1 MNGGSRKGMIIFA
14 IVLVLVCA
22 LVSGITGAA
31 TSLFIFNL
39 MPDKVRS
46 AASEGSQEVI
56 YVTEEPTI
64 VEAEPET
71 EPPETTTEPPETT
84 TEPPVTEKSKSD
96 IYYEAVNSVVNIR
109 SNYSVVI
116 RGLFGTSF
124 KRDYVS
130 SGSGFFISD
139 DGYLVTNYHVVKENQ
154 DLRVTT
160 YDGTEYTATL
170 AGYDENNDV
179 AVLKISASSTPV
191 TLGTSSSMTVGD
203 DIMVIGNALGDLSYT
218 FTDGLIS
225 YTNRKIKTQTGQT
238 INMFQTNAAINSG
251 NSGGPVYNMDGEV
264 IGIASAKFA
273 SAEIEGLCFFIP
285 IDDVKNI
292 ILSIAYG
299 N

>member
-1 MNGGSRKGMIIFA
+1 MKGESRKGKIIFA
-14 IVLVLVCA
+14 AVLILLCA
-22 LVSGITGAA
+22 VISGVTGAA

-39 MPDKVRS
+39 MPDRVRS
-46 AASEGSQEVI
+46 ASAEPTQEVI
-56 YVTEEPTI
+56 YVTEAPSI
-64 VEAEPET
+64 VP
-71 EPPETTTEPPETT
+71 PPETTTEPETAPPETT
-84 TEPPVTEKSKSD
+84 TEPPVTTKSKSD

-109 SNYSVVI
+109 SEYAVVI

-124 KRDYVS
+124 TRNYVS
-130 SGSGFFISD
+130 SGSGFFISN
-139 DGYLVTNYHVVKENQ
+139 DGYVVTNYHVVKENQ

-160 YDGTEYTATL
+160 YDGSEYAAVL

-179 AVLKISASSTPV
+179 AVLKIDADSTPV
-191 TLGTSSSMTVGD
+191 TLGSSSAMTVGD

-225 YTNRKIKTQTGQT
+225 YTNRKIQTSAGPT

-285 IDDVKNI
+285 IDDVKNT
-292 ILSIAYG
+292 ILSIAYQD
-299 N
+299 

>member
-1 MNGGSRKGMIIFA
+1 MNGESRKGKIIFA
-14 IVLVLVCA
+14 IALILVCA
-22 LVSGITGAA
+22 IISGITGAA

-39 MPDKVRS
+39 MPQKVQN
-46 AASEGSQEVI
+46 ASSEPSQEVI
-56 YVTEEPTI
+56 YVTEEPSI
-64 VEAEPET
+64 VP
-71 EPPETTTEPPETT
+71 PPETTEPVTVPPETT
-84 TEPPVTEKSKSD
+84 TEPPVTQKSKSD
-96 IYYEAVNSVVNIR
+96 IYYEAVNSVVNIK
-109 SNYSVVI
+109 SNYEVVI

-124 KRDYVS
+124 SRKYAS
-130 SGSGFFISD
+130 SGSGFFISN

-160 YDGTEYTATL
+160 YDGSEYTATL
-170 AGYDENNDV
+170 AGFDENNDV
-179 AVLKISASSTPV
+179 AVLKINATTVPV
-191 TLGTSSSMTVGD
+191 TIGSSSEMTVGD

-225 YTNRKIKTQTGQT
+225 YTNRRITTQSGQT

-285 IDDVKNI
+285 IDDVRDKL
-292 ILSIAYG
+292 LSIAYSY
-299 N
+299 

>member
-1 MNGGSRKGMIIFA
+1 MYEESRKGKVIFA
-14 IVLVLVCA
+14 IVLVIVCA
-22 LVSGITGAA
+22 IISGITGAA
-31 TSLFIFNL
+31 TSLFIFSF
-39 MPDKVRS
+39 MPQKVQQ
-46 AASEGSQEVI
+46 AASSDSQQVI
-56 YVTEEPTI
+56 YVTEAPTLI
-64 VEAEPET
+64 PEPET
-71 EPPETTTEPPETT
+71 TTELTTVPPETTTEPQ
-84 TEPPVTEKSKSD
+84 VTEKSKSD
-96 IYYEAVNSVVNIR
+96 IYYEAVNSVVNIQ

-124 KRDYVS
+124 TRKYAS

-160 YDGTEYTATL
+160 YNGTEYTATM

-179 AVLKISASSTPV
+179 AVLKINASSTPV
-191 TLGTSSSMTVGD
+191 TIGSSSEMTVGD

-225 YTNRKIKTQTGQT
+225 YTNRKIQNQSGKT

-285 IDDVKNI
+285 IDDVKDTI
-292 ILSIAYG
+292 FSIAYTY
-299 N
+299 

>member
-1 MNGGSRKGMIIFA
+1 MNGESRKGKIIFA
-14 IVLVLVCA
+14 IVLIVLCA
-22 LVSGITGAA
+22 VISGITGAA

-39 MPDKVRS
+39 MPQKVQQ
-46 AASEGSQEVI
+46 AASDSSQEII
-56 YVTEEPTI
+56 YVTQEPSVI
-64 VEAEPET
+64 YI
-71 EPPETTTEPPETT
+71 PETTTEEPTTAPPETT
-84 TEPPVTEKSKSD
+84 TEPPVTRKSKSD

-109 SNYSVVI
+109 SEYEVVY

-124 KRDYVS
+124 TRKFAS
-130 SGSGFFISD
+130 SGSGFFISS

-160 YDGTEYTATL
+160 YDGSEYSATM
-170 AGYDENNDV
+170 AGYDESNDV
-179 AVLKISASSTPV
+179 AVLKINASTVPV
-191 TLGTSSSMTVGD
+191 TIGSSSAMTVGD

-285 IDDVKNI
+285 IDDVRDKL
-292 ILSIAYG
+292 LSIAYDY
-299 N
+299 

>member
-1 MNGGSRKGMIIFA
+1 MYGESRKGKIIFA
-14 IVLVLVCA
+14 IVLILVCA
-22 LVSGITGAA
+22 VISAVTGAA
-31 TSLFIFNL
+31 SSLFIFNL
-39 MPDKVRS
+39 LPQKVQN
-46 AASEGSQEVI
+46 ASTDSSQQVI
-56 YVTEEPTI
+56 YVTEEPSYL
-64 VEAEPET
+64 PE
-71 EPPETTTEPPETT
+71 PETTTEPPT
-84 TEPPVTEKSKSD
+84 TEPPVTTTEPVTAKSKSD
-96 IYYEAVNSVVNIR
+96 IYYEAVNSVVNIQ
-109 SNYSVVI
+109 SNYEVVI

-124 KRDYVS
+124 SRKYVS

-160 YDGTEYTATL
+160 YDGTEYQATMV
-170 AGYDENNDV
+170 GYDENNDV
-179 AVLKISASSTPV
+179 AVLKINAETVPV
-191 TLGTSSSMTVGD
+191 TLGRSSDMTVGD

-225 YTNRKIKTQTGQT
+225 YTNRKIQTDNGPV

-285 IDDVKNI
+285 IDDVKDK
-292 ILSIAYG
+292 LFSIAYQY
-299 N
+299 

>member
-1 MNGGSRKGMIIFA
+1 MNGESRKGKIIFA
-14 IVLVLVCA
+14 IVLILLCA
-22 LVSGITGAA
+22 LISGITGAA

-39 MPDKVRS
+39 MPQKVQQAAQDS
-46 AASEGSQEVI
+46 AQEIIYVTQEPSVI
-56 YVTEEPTI
+56 YVPETTEEPTT
-64 VEAEPET
+64 AA
-71 EPPETTTEPPETT
+71 PETT
-84 TEPPVTEKSKSD
+84 TEPPVTQRSKSD

-109 SNYSVVI
+109 SEYEVVY

-124 KRDYVS
+124 TRKFAS
-130 SGSGFFISD
+130 SGSGFFISS

-154 DLRVTT
+154 DLKVTT
-160 YDGTEYTATL
+160 YDGTEYTATM
-170 AGYDENNDV
+170 AGYDESNDV
-179 AVLKISASSTPV
+179 AVLKISASTVPV
-191 TLGTSSSMTVGD
+191 TLGSSSAMTVGD

-285 IDDVKNI
+285 IDDVRDKL
-292 ILSIAYG
+292 LSLAYDY
-299 N
+299 

>member
-1 MNGGSRKGMIIFA
+1 MSKESWKGRIIFGV
-14 IVLVLVCA
+14 VLVLICA
-22 LVSGITGAA
+22 VISGVTGAA

-39 MPDKVRS
+39 MPQKVQE
-46 AASEGSQEVI
+46 AASSDTQEVI
-56 YVTEEPTI
+56 YVTEEPSI
-64 VEAEPET
+64 VP
-71 EPPETTTEPPETT
+71 PPETTTELVTEPPETT
-84 TEPPVTEKSKSD
+84 TEPPVTQKSKSD
-96 IYYEAVNSVVNIR
+96 IYYEAVNSVVNIK

-116 RGLFGTSF
+116 RGLFGTTF
-124 KRDYVS
+124 TRRYAS
-130 SGSGFFISD
+130 SGSGFFISR

-160 YDGTEYTATL
+160 YDGTEYTATM

-179 AVLKISASSTPV
+179 AVLKIDAVTEPV
-191 TLGTSSSMTVGD
+191 TIGNSSDMTVGD

-225 YTNRKIKTQTGQT
+225 YTNRRIQTSSGQT

-285 IDDVKNI
+285 IDDVKNT
-292 ILSIAYG
+292 ILSIAYQ

>member
-1 MNGGSRKGMIIFA
+1 MYGESRKGKIIFA
-14 IVLVLVCA
+14 IVLILVCA
-22 LVSGITGAA
+22 VISAVTGAA
-31 TSLFIFNL
+31 SSLFIFNL
-39 MPDKVRS
+39 LPQKVQN
-46 AASEGSQEVI
+46 ASTDSSQQVI
-56 YVTEEPTI
+56 YVTEEPSYL
-64 VEAEPET
+64 PE
-71 EPPETTTEPPETT
+71 PETTTEPPT
-84 TEPPVTEKSKSD
+84 TEPPVTTTEPVTAKSKSD
-96 IYYEAVNSVVNIR
+96 IYYEAVNSVVNIQ
-109 SNYSVVI
+109 SNYEVVI

-124 KRDYVS
+124 SRKYVS

-160 YDGTEYTATL
+160 YDGTEYQATMV
-170 AGYDENNDV
+170 GYDENNDV
-179 AVLKISASSTPV
+179 AVLKINAETVPV
-191 TLGTSSSMTVGD
+191 TLGSSSDMTVGD

-225 YTNRKIKTQTGQT
+225 YTNRKIQTDNGPV

-285 IDDVKNI
+285 IDDVKDK
-292 ILSIAYG
+292 LFSIAYQY
-299 N
+299 

>member
-1 MNGGSRKGMIIFA
+1 MYGESRKGKIIFA
-14 IVLVLVCA
+14 IVLILVCA
-22 LVSGITGAA
+22 VISAVTGAA
-31 TSLFIFNL
+31 SSLFIFNL
-39 MPDKVRS
+39 LPQKVQN
-46 AASEGSQEVI
+46 ASTDSSQQVI
-56 YVTEEPTI
+56 YVTEEPSYL
-64 VEAEPET
+64 PE
-71 EPPETTTEPPETT
+71 PETTTEPPTTEPPVTT
-84 TEPPVTEKSKSD
+84 TEPVTEKSKSD
-96 IYYEAVNSVVNIR
+96 IYYEAVNSVVNIQ
-109 SNYSVVI
+109 SNYEVVI

-124 KRDYVS
+124 SRKYVS

-160 YDGTEYTATL
+160 YDGTEYQATMV
-170 AGYDENNDV
+170 GYDENNDV
-179 AVLKISASSTPV
+179 AVLKINADTVPV
-191 TLGTSSSMTVGD
+191 TLGRSSDMTVGD

-225 YTNRKIKTQTGQT
+225 YTNRKIQTDNGPV

-285 IDDVKNI
+285 IDDVKDK
-292 ILSIAYG
+292 LFSIAYQY
-299 N
+299 

>member
-1 MNGGSRKGMIIFA
+1 MNGESRKGKIIFA
-14 IVLVLVCA
+14 IVLIVLCA
-22 LVSGITGAA
+22 VISGITGAA

-39 MPDKVRS
+39 MPQKVQQ
-46 AASEGSQEVI
+46 AASDSSQEII
-56 YVTEEPTI
+56 YVTQEPSVI
-64 VEAEPET
+64 SI
-71 EPPETTTEPPETT
+71 PETTTEEPTTAPPETT
-84 TEPPVTEKSKSD
+84 TEPPVTRKSKSD

-109 SNYSVVI
+109 SEYEVVY

-124 KRDYVS
+124 TRKFAS
-130 SGSGFFISD
+130 SGSGFFISS

-160 YDGTEYTATL
+160 YDGSEYSATM
-170 AGYDENNDV
+170 AGYDESNDV
-179 AVLKISASSTPV
+179 AVLKINASTVPV
-191 TLGTSSSMTVGD
+191 TIGSSSSMTVGD

-285 IDDVKNI
+285 IDDVRDKL
-292 ILSIAYG
+292 LSIAYDY
-299 N
+299 

>member
-1 MNGGSRKGMIIFA
+1 MYGESRKGKIIFA
-14 IVLVLVCA
+14 IVLILVCA
-22 LVSGITGAA
+22 VISAVTGAA
-31 TSLFIFNL
+31 SSLFIFNL
-39 MPDKVRS
+39 LPQKVQN
-46 AASEGSQEVI
+46 ASTDNSQQVI
-56 YVTEEPTI
+56 YVTEEPSYL
-64 VEAEPET
+64 PE
-71 EPPETTTEPPETT
+71 PETTTEPPTTEPPVTT
-84 TEPPVTEKSKSD
+84 TEPVTEKSKSD
-96 IYYEAVNSVVNIR
+96 IYYEAVNSVVNIQ
-109 SNYSVVI
+109 SNYEVVI

-124 KRDYVS
+124 SRKYVS

-160 YDGTEYTATL
+160 YDGTEYQATMV
-170 AGYDENNDV
+170 GYDENNDV
-179 AVLKISASSTPV
+179 AVLKINAETVPV
-191 TLGTSSSMTVGD
+191 TLGSSSDMTVGD

-225 YTNRKIKTQTGQT
+225 YTNRKIQTDNGPV

-285 IDDVKNI
+285 IDDVKDK
-292 ILSIAYG
+292 LFSIAYQY
-299 N
+299 

>member
-1 MNGGSRKGMIIFA
+1 MNGESRRGKIIFA
-14 IVLVLVCA
+14 VVLILVCA
-22 LVSGITGAA
+22 VISGITGAA
-31 TSLFIFNL
+31 SSLFIFSL
-39 MPDKVRS
+39 MPQKVQN
-46 AASEGSQEVI
+46 ASSDSSQQVI
-56 YVTEEPTI
+56 YVTEEPSLI
-64 VEAEPET
+64 PPPET
-71 EPPETTTEPPETT
+71 TSEPVTVPPETTTEP
-84 TEPPVTEKSKSD
+84 VTQKSKSD

-124 KRDYVS
+124 TRSYAS
-130 SGSGFFISD
+130 SGSGFFISE

-160 YDGTEYTATL
+160 YDGTEYHATM

-179 AVLKISASSTPV
+179 AVLKIGAATTPV
-191 TLGTSSSMTVGD
+191 VIGNSSDMTVGD

-225 YTNRKIKTQTGQT
+225 YTNRKIQTSTGQT

-251 NSGGPVYNMDGEV
+251 NSGGPVYNMNGEV

-285 IDDVKNI
+285 IDDVKDT
-292 ILSIAYG
+292 ILSIAYFR
-299 N
+299 

>member
-1 MNGGSRKGMIIFA
+1 MYGESRKGKIIFA
-14 IVLVLVCA
+14 IVLILVCA
-22 LVSGITGAA
+22 VISAVTGAA
-31 TSLFIFNL
+31 SSLFIFNL
-39 MPDKVRS
+39 LPQKVQN
-46 AASEGSQEVI
+46 ASTDSSQQVI
-56 YVTEEPTI
+56 YVTEEPSYL
-64 VEAEPET
+64 PE
-71 EPPETTTEPPETT
+71 PETTTEPPTTEPPVTT
-84 TEPPVTEKSKSD
+84 TEPVTEKSKSD
-96 IYYEAVNSVVNIR
+96 IYYEAVNSVVNIQ
-109 SNYSVVI
+109 SNYEVVI

-124 KRDYVS
+124 SRKYVS

-160 YDGTEYTATL
+160 YDGTEYQATMV
-170 AGYDENNDV
+170 GYDENNDV
-179 AVLKISASSTPV
+179 AVLKINAETVPV
-191 TLGTSSSMTVGD
+191 TLGSSSDMTVGD

-225 YTNRKIKTQTGQT
+225 YTNRKIQTDNGPV

-285 IDDVKNI
+285 IDDVKDK
-292 ILSIAYG
+292 LFSIAYQY
-299 N
+299 